1 MVWLRGTLES
11 SPVVRSKAYDRFDS
25 LINPV
30 KAFLVHLDLGPES
43 KKKKKRHSIA
53 GQVKRTTLLHE
64 IFATL

>member
-1 MVWLRGTLES
+1 MES

-30 KAFLVHLDLGPES
+30 KALLVHLDLGPES
-43 KKKKKRHSIA
+43 KKKKRHSIA